1 MKDINEAMKSL
12 KENEKELLW
21 EMANIRPRVTGLKT
35 LLYSTPKGKYNN
47 YPYGSRIKVEL
58 TNKELFPIMLLNSG
72 SIEPINKNGEYNKLK
87 QQDKN
92 IINNAI
98 KYVEKWHDA
107 FLAHWNP
114 KIGDIQLSNVLKKVV
129 TLSEAIKDAEENGLE

>member
-21 EMANIRPRVTGLKT
+21 EMTNIRPRVTGLKT
-35 LLYSTPKGKYNN
+35 LLYSTPKRKYNN
-47 YPYGSRIKVEL
+47 YPHGSRIKVEL

-107 FLAHWNP
+107 FLAHWNA